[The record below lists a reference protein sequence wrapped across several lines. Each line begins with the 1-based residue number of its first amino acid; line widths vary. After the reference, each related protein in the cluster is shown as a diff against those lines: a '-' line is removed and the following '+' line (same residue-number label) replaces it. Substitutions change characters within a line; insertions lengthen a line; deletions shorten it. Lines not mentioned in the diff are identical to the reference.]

1 MTSRSVYS
9 TLMNTLD
16 SLIRYFE
23 TFPGVGGRQAKRF
36 AFHVLRMGEADAK
49 ELAQLIEN
57 IKQRVTECSS
67 CHRYFANEN
76 TKTATCSICSSSNR
90 NHNRLLVVERDS
102 DIQAIERA
110 GVFDGL
116 YFVLGGTV
124 PLLNAKDN
132 TKLRGGTLKATVE
145 ARIPEGLEEIILGFS
160 INPDGENTARFVE
173 SIITDLATEHEIKIS
188 YLGRG
193 LSTGSELEYADVETI
208 KNALQN
214 RS

>member
-1 MTSRSVYS
+1 
-9 TLMNTLD
+9 MNTLD

-36 AFHVLRMGEADAK
+36 AFHVLRMGEADTK
-49 ELAQLIEN
+49 ELAQLIEH
-57 IKQRVTECSS
+57 IKQRVTECAS

-76 TKTATCSICSSSNR
+76 TTTSTCSICSSSNR
-90 NHNRLLVVERDS
+90 NHKRLLVVERDS

-132 TKLRGGTLKATVE
+132 SKLRGGTLKATVE
-145 ARIPEGLEEIILGFS
+145 IRIPEGLEEVILGFS
-160 INPDGENTARFVE
+160 VNPDGENTARFIE
-173 SIITDLATEHEIKIS
+173 SIITDLAVEHKIKIS

-193 LSTGSELEYADVETI
+193 LSTGSELEYADAETI
-208 KNALQN
+208 KNAFQN

>member
-1 MTSRSVYS
+1 
-9 TLMNTLD
+9 MNTLD

-23 TFPGVGGRQAKRF
+23 TFPGVGARQAKRF
-36 AFHVLRMGEADAK
+36 AFHVLRMGEADVK
-49 ELAQLIEN
+49 EFARLIET
-57 IKQRVTECSS
+57 IKQRVTECVS

-76 TKTATCSICSSSNR
+76 VHTDTCSICSSSNR

-132 TKLRGGTLKATVE
+132 AKLRGGTL
-145 ARIPEGLEEIILGFS
+145 
-160 INPDGENTARFVE
+160 NPDGENTARFVE
-173 SIITDLATEHEIKIS
+173 SIIADLVTEHDIKIS

-193 LSTGSELEYADVETI
+193 LSTGSELEYADTETI

>member
-1 MTSRSVYS
+1 
-9 TLMNTLD
+9 MNTLD

-76 TKTATCSICSSSNR
+76 TKTPTCSICSSSNR

-102 DIQAIERA
+102 DVQAMERA

-173 SIITDLATEHEIKIS
+173 SIIADLATEHEIKIS

>member
-1 MTSRSVYS
+1 
-9 TLMNTLD
+9 MNTLD

-36 AFHVLRMGEADAK
+36 AFHVLRMGEADVK
-49 ELAQLIEN
+49 EFARLVDT

-76 TKTATCSICSSSNR
+76 TKTDNCSICSSSNR

-132 TKLRGGTLKATVE
+132 AKLRGGTLKATVE
-145 ARIPEGLEEIILGFS
+145 ARIPKGLEEIILGFS
-160 INPDGENTARFVE
+160 INPDGENTGRFVE
-173 SIITDLATEHEIKIS
+173 SIIEDLAKEHSVKIS

-193 LSTGSELEYADVETI
+193 LSTGSELEYADAETI

>member
-1 MTSRSVYS
+1 
-9 TLMNTLD
+9 MNTLD

-49 ELAQLIEN
+49 AFSQLIEN
-57 IKQRVTECSS
+57 IKLRVTECSS

-76 TKTATCSICSSSNR
+76 TKTPTCSICSSSNR

-102 DIQAIERA
+102 DVQAMERA

-173 SIITDLATEHEIKIS
+173 SIIADLATEHEIKIS

>member
-1 MTSRSVYS
+1 
-9 TLMNTLD
+9 MNSLD

-49 ELAQLIEN
+49 EFARIIEN
-57 IKQRVTECSS
+57 IKLKVVECPS
-67 CHRYFANEN
+67 CHRYFSNEN
-76 TKTATCSICSSSNR
+76 TKTATCSICSSSHR

-102 DIQAIERA
+102 DIQALERA

-124 PLLNAKDN
+124 PLLKDKDN
-132 TKLRGGTLKATVE
+132 SKLRGGTLKATVE
-145 ARIPEGLEEIILGFS
+145 ARIPGGLEEIILGFS

-173 SIITDLATEHEIKIS
+173 SIIADLAKEHAIKIS

-193 LSTGSELEYADVETI
+193 LSTGSELEYADAETI

>member
-1 MTSRSVYS
+1 
-9 TLMNTLD
+9 MNTLD

-36 AFHVLRMGEADAK
+36 AFHVLRMGHADVK
-49 ELAQLIEN
+49 EFARLVEN
-57 IKQRVTECSS
+57 IKQHVVECPS
-67 CHRYFANEN
+67 CHRYFSHEH
-76 TKTATCSICSSSNR
+76 TKTPTCSICSSSNR

-110 GVFDGL
+110 GIFDGL

-124 PLLNAKDN
+124 PLLNAKEN
-132 TKLRGGTLKATVE
+132 TKLRGGTLKATVQ

-173 SIITDLATEHEIKIS
+173 SIISELATEHELKIS

-193 LSTGSELEYADVETI
+193 LSTGSELEYADAETI

>member
-1 MTSRSVYS
+1 
-9 TLMNTLD
+9 MNTLD

-36 AFHVLRMGEADAK
+36 AFHVLRMGEADTK
-49 ELAQLIEN
+49 ELARLIES
-57 IKQRVTECSS
+57 IKQRVTECTS
-67 CHRYFANEN
+67 CHRYYANELE
-76 TKTATCSICSSSNR
+76 KGALCSICSSSNR

-124 PLLNAKDN
+124 PLLNTKDN
-132 TKLRGGTLKATVE
+132 SKLRGGTLKATVE

-173 SIITDLATEHEIKIS
+173 SIVTELATEHTIKIS

-193 LSTGSELEYADVETI
+193 LSTGSELEYADAETI

>member
-1 MTSRSVYS
+1 
-9 TLMNTLD
+9 MNTLD

-23 TFPGVGGRQAKRF
+23 GFPGVGARQAKRF
-36 AFHVLRMGEADAK
+36 ALHVLRMGEADAK
-49 ELAQLIEN
+49 ELARLVEN
-57 IKQRVTECSS
+57 IKRNVTECPS
-67 CHRYFANEN
+67 CHRYFSNEN
-76 TKTATCSICSSSNR
+76 NKTPTCSICNSSNR

-110 GVFDGL
+110 GMFDGL

-132 TKLRGGTLKATVE
+132 SKLRGGKLKATVE

-173 SIITDLATEHEIKIS
+173 SILEELAQEHEVRIS
-188 YLGRG
+188 HLGRG
-193 LSTGSELEYADVETI
+193 LSTGSELEYADAETL

-214 RS
+214 RY